1 MSYKSRKITVM
12 KIETEIMTSIE
23 ASQIGRAMI
32 VVVIVLISNIIMY
45 LTAVIS
51 FICIFFLNTQMNMYN
66 FMCKFKI
73 NS

>member
-32 VVVIVLISNIIMY
+32 VVVIVLTNF
-45 LTAVIS
+45 VVS
-51 FICIFFLNTQMNMYN
+51 FL
-66 FMCKFKI
+66 KF
-73 NS
+73 

>member
-32 VVVIVLISNIIMY
+32 VVVMY
-45 LTAVIS
+45 VKIFKLTLL
-51 FICIFFLNTQMNMYN
+51 F
-66 FMCKFKI
+66 
-73 NS
+73 

>member
-32 VVVIVLISNIIMY
+32 IVVIVLISNIIMY
-45 LTAVIS
+45 LEI
-51 FICIFFLNTQMNMYN
+51 LHLL
-66 FMCKFKI
+66 
-73 NS
+73 